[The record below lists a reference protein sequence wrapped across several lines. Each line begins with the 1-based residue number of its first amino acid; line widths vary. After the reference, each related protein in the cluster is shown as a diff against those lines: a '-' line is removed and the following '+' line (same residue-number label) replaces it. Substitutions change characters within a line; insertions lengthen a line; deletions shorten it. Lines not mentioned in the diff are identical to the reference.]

1 MKRILGLMLAMA
13 ALAGCEQEPIFA
25 GDFVGGRYYLTSG
38 LATGGSGRTICYER
52 KRGACDIRVPH
63 NVVKIG
69 ADDAFIAAEVA
80 RPTDPEIKDYYLIV
94 RLFDAPRADGARCLK
109 AERKAAAEAKA
120 PLTCAKLKTLPKD
133 KGFES
138 TCAVRGPFTRREF
151 DALRRCHCVPI
162 APGSSDLRCIPD
174 ADTPV

>member
-1 MKRILGLMLAMA
+1 MKRVLGLIA
-13 ALAGCEQEPIFA
+13 AILLTAGCEPKPIFS
-25 GDFVGGRYYLTSG
+25 DDPIGGPYYLASS

-52 KRGACDIRVPH
+52 KRGGCDIRVPH

-80 RPTDPEIKDYYLIV
+80 RPTDPAVKDYYLIV

-120 PLTCAKLKTLPKD
+120 PLTCAKLKTLPND

-151 DALRRCHCVPI
+151 DALRRCHCVPT
-162 APGSSDLRCIPD
+162 APGSDDLRCIPD